1 MRNLHNWSYVSE
13 LLRDFRD
20 GAPIERLVAKSR
32 KFLEEGE
39 SVEAFFDIVA
49 AVAGIAPQF
58 KEIYDVTFKSQALKA
73 EWARFIYMESYTDPT
88 GRVLKD
94 FKYVDLQNGAVE
106 SVKTGDRLTPP
117 ARQTWV
123 PVTQMAL
130 QHRMHLKKLLN
141 NPPQEEEVP
150 KKWVR
155 PPVTPAGDAKLT
167 KMLEESF
174 KLGKYF
180 ESVKGHAKLRS
191 GILCSVD
198 GTFRT
203 NERDWMRLDDCLA
216 QAQNFIDDYLQST
229 TMEEPVPDPSSSKRK
244 VGSPPD
250 LAAPYSAQNACHTGA
265 IWDEFLQKN
274 KEEFVLRNLKHDD
287 TMDAM
292 SSLSLKNLTERSES
306 KTMNVTQ
313 KATALMN
320 NLKTI
325 GSDLLRLQRGRATL
339 HSAKRV
345 IFSVM
350 PIKWGFLTRLTGKAK
365 KIENHPLTD
374 LGLALA
380 LHGAASFAVSD
391 VQKREKYLKYTE
403 EMLAAAGVNASMKML
418 PIEDMLDKVFE
429 GVNNSE
435 AMSKLKEMVKDTGE
449 KLPTNSAE

>member
-49 AVAGIAPQF
+49 AVAGIAPKF
-58 KEIYDVTFKSQALKA
+58 KEIYDVTFKSQLVKA
-73 EWARFIYMESYTDPT
+73 EWARFLYMESYTDPT

-94 FKYVDLQNGAVE
+94 FKYVDLQNGGLL

-167 KMLEESF
+167 EMLEESF
-174 KLGKYF
+174 KLGRYF
-180 ESVKGHAKLRS
+180 ESVKGHAKLR
-191 GILCSVD
+191 I
-198 GTFRT
+198 GTLRAEGDVFYT
-203 NERDWMRLDDCLA
+203 IERGWLYLPDCLA

-229 TMEEPVPDPSSSKRK
+229 TMEEPVPDPLSSK
-244 VGSPPD
+244 
-250 LAAPYSAQNACHTGA
+250 QNAAVETMAKGYGGGA

-380 LHGAASFAVSD
+380 LHGATSFAVSD

>member
-32 KFLEEGE
+32 KFLDEGE

-49 AVAGIAPQF
+49 AVAGIAPKF

-88 GRVLKD
+88 GRVLQD

-106 SVKTGDRLTPP
+106 SVKTGDHLTPP

-130 QHRMHLKKLLN
+130 QHRMHLKKLMN

-155 PPVTPAGDAKLT
+155 PPVTPAGDVKLT
-167 KMLEESF
+167 RMLDESF

-180 ESVKGHAKLRS
+180 ESVKGRAKLRS
-191 GILCSVD
+191 GIMCSVD

-203 NERDWMRLDDCLA
+203 DERGWMRLDDCLT
-216 QAQNFIDDYLQST
+216 QAQNFIDDYLQGT
-229 TMEEPVPDPSSSKRK
+229 TMEEPVPDPLR
-244 VGSPPD
+244 D
-250 LAAPYSAQNACHTGA
+250 ERERDSAFET
-265 IWDEFLQKN
+265 LLTKN
-274 KEEFVLRNLKHDD
+274 KKDFVLKHDD
-287 TMDAM
+287 TMDAL
-292 SSLSLKNLTERSES
+292 SSVSLKNLTEKSET

-449 KLPTNSAE
+449 NLPSNSAE

>member
-32 KFLEEGE
+32 KFLDEGE

-49 AVAGIAPQF
+49 AVAGIAPKF

-88 GRVLKD
+88 GRVLQD

-130 QHRMHLKKLLN
+130 QHHMHLKKLMN
-141 NPPQEEEVP
+141 NPPQKEEVP
-150 KKWVR
+150 KKWTR
-155 PPVTPAGDAKLT
+155 PPVTPAGDEKLT

-180 ESVKGHAKLRS
+180 RSEGGVAKLRS
-191 GILCSVD
+191 GTLRATD
-198 GTFRT
+198 GMFHTD
-203 NERDWMRLDDCLA
+203 ERGWMPLGSCLT
-216 QAQNFIDDYLQST
+216 QAQNFIDDCLQST
-229 TMEEPVPDPSSSKRK
+229 TMGEPVPDPLR
-244 VGSPPD
+244 D
-250 LAAPYSAQNACHTGA
+250 ERERDSAFET
-265 IWDEFLQKN
+265 LLTKN
-274 KEEFVLRNLKHDD
+274 KKDFVLKHDD
-287 TMDAM
+287 TMNAL
-292 SSLSLKNLTERSES
+292 SSVSLKNLTEKSET

-449 KLPTNSAE
+449 NLPSNSAE